1 MTCKKGKAVDEKV
14 FIDLLDDVRESI
26 HRSLSKLNEIKGTK
40 DPSKDRQRI
49 DTVGKTTIDARKAA
63 IG

>member
-1 MTCKKGKAVDEKV
+1 MKK
-14 FIDLLDDVRESI
+14 FHRSFLDDVPESI